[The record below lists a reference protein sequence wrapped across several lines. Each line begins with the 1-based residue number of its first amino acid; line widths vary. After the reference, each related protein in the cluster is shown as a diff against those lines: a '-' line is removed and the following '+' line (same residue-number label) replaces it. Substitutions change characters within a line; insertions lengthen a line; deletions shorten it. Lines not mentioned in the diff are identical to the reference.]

1 MIRGYQ
7 NGTVQMDDIKAFEEE
22 MEQPIEYEE
31 LVINEV
37 EKIELLFCLFFTTTT
52 DFSQLDVPGK

>member
-1 MIRGYQ
+1 MIQGYERGEIS
-7 NGTVQMDDIKAFEEE
+7 MDTIRAFEQE

-37 EKIELLFCLFFTTTT
+37 EKIEWLFC
-52 DFSQLDVPGK
+52 